1 MTYFIGA
8 HWGVCDGVEIENGC
22 CVGVKRK
29 EGRKEGGREGGREGG
44 EKFSDI
50 YTCRD
55 VNII

>member
-29 EGRKEGGREGGREGG
+29 EGRKEGGENLV
-44 EKFSDI
+44 I
-50 YTCRD
+50 Y
-55 VNII
+55 ISAEM

>member
-29 EGRKEGGREGGREGG
+29 EGRKEGGREGGGRG
-44 EKFSDI
+44 KFSDI
-50 YTCRD
+50 YICRD
-55 VNII
+55 VNIV